1 MHRLIALTLALLVC
15 SSCNLL
21 PKPEEL
27 PPNELSSA
35 DQQTIIGQVNAKRAS
50 AATTPVECKAAGPD
64 FPAKTFS
71 SSSPALTRNTALEKA
86 ALSHANHMVKTYPDG
101 FTRADNPDVLIV
113 ADPHNGAGDGTV
125 LSRITKAGFGGTEAG
140 EVLAYGFTDSADVI
154 DRWLTSA
161 FGHCQVVMGDQYNVV
176 GIAALTANTS
186 SGAKK
191 YWVML
196 TGKQ

>member
-1 MHRLIALTLALLVC
+1 MRNVISLSLVLLAF

-21 PKPEEL
+21 PKPEVL

-35 DQQTIIGQVNAKRAS
+35 DQQTIVDQVNAKRAS
-50 AATTPVECKAAGPD
+50 AATTPIDCKAAGAN
-64 FPAKTFS
+64 FPAQTFNS
-71 SSSPALTRNTALEKA
+71 SSRALQKNAALEKA

-101 FTRADNPDVLIV
+101 FTQPGNPDVLVV

-140 EVLAYGFTDSADVI
+140 EVMAYGFTDSADVI

-186 SGAKK
+186 SGPKK